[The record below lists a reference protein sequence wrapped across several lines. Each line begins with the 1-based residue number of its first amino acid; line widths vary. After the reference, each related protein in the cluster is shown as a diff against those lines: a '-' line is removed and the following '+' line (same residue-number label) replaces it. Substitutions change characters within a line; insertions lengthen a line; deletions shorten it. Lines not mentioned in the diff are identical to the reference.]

1 VAIPF
6 KAQAK
11 RVAEEIKAEID
22 PNGFYCGYMNTSC
35 FSNCMML
42 SDAFVVPI
50 LRPVIVS
57 LNEK

>member
-6 KAQAK
+6 KAAAK
-11 RVAEEIKAEID
+11 RVAEEIKAEIE
-22 PNGFYCGYMNTSC
+22 PNGFYCGCVNTSC
-35 FSNCMML
+35 FSNYMML

-50 LRPVIVS
+50 RRVIVS